1 MKVGEKKKKKREK
14 YLILYIKICIHTSFH
29 IIYSF
34 LFIPHPSPLFL
45 CFFSPP
51 PLLLSSSPLSP
62 FPFRLS
68 SQEGYTHCV
77 PFCVQN
83 GI

>member
-1 MKVGEKKKKKREK
+1 MKVREKKKKKREQ
-14 YLILYIKICIHTSFH
+14 YLILYIKICIHTSYH

-34 LFIPHPSPLFL
+34 LFIPHSSSLIPHPSLF
-45 CFFSPP
+45 PP
-51 PLLLSSSPLSP
+51 PPLLSSSP
-62 FPFRLS
+62 FPSRSS